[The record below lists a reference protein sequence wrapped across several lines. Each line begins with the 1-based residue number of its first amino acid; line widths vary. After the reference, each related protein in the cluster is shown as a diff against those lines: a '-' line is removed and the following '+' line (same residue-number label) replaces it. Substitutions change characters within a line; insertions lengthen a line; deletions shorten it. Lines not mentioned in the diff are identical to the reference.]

1 MVKALRGSGL
11 REQEADKS
19 QIIETSFSVFKGV
32 GVRKGLGFPPA
43 GPRGT
48 PVLP

>member
-11 REQEADKS
+11 REQADKS